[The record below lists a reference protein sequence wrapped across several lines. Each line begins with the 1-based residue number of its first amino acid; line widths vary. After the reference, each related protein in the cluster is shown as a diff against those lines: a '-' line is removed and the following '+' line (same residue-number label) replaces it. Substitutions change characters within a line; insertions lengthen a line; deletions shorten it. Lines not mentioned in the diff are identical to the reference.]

1 MPVHSHKIHA
11 LTKHSHTFLFVE
23 TNERISA
30 TKNINYNCGQAL
42 LVEDHDDDDDD
53 AILLA
58 LSYIGNT
65 KEVELCL
72 T

>member
-1 MPVHSHKIHA
+1 MSVSLPQ
-11 LTKHSHTFLFVE
+11 
-23 TNERISA
+23 
-30 TKNINYNCGQAL
+30 KNINYNCGQAL